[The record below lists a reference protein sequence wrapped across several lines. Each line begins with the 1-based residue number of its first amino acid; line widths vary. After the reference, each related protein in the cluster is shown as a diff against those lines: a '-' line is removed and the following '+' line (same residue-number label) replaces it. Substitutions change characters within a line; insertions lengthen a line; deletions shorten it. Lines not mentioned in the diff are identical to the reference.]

1 MTDEQRALLLQI
13 AHNFPV
19 SDGVYEWAEPV
30 ADGIYE
36 WAEHLEQH
44 PELAKLEL
52 TEQTAPVVAWLIV
65 RLWESAGGGV
75 PRVEPPWAAGRSE
88 R

>member
-1 MTDEQRALLLQI
+1 MTDEQRALLLRI
-13 AHNFPV
+13 AHNFPA
-19 SDGVYEWAEPV
+19 S
-30 ADGIYE
+30 DGIYE

-44 PELAKLEL
+44 PELATFPLDER
-52 TEQTAPVVAWLIV
+52 TAPVVAWLII

-75 PRVEPPWAAGRSE
+75 PRVEPPWAAGRSD